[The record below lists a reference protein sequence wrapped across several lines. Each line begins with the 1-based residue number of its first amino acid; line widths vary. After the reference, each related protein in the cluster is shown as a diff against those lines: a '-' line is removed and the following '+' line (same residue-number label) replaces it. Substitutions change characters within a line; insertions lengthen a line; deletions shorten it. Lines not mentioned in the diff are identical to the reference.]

1 MICLAGGV
9 RFFQQRVVLCSML
22 LLQRLD
28 FLCERG
34 NFTLRLNRIS
44 KEAAGGLANIGA
56 SAVRELLR
64 EPHGFIKRTLLPDDD
79 ALCIARV
86 GPGVIGRFVEGL
98 RKIALLLEPGFRVC
112 LLRGQFCDGC
122 HRSLDFG
129 PLRHDFLKGVSCSRK
144 LAEASCGILGGFLA
158 ILAGLL
164 ERTQSFFLRGQRF
177 KLCTVGFQLV
187 GGLLGGCLL

>member
-1 MICLAGGV
+1 
-9 RFFQQRVVLCSML
+9 ML
-22 LLQRLD
+22 LLQCLD
-28 FLCERG
+28 FLRERG
-34 NFTLRLNRIS
+34 NFTLCLNRIS
-44 KEAAGGLANIGA
+44 KEAAGGLANIRA
-56 SAVRELLR
+56 AAVRELLR
-64 EPHGFIKRTLLPDDD
+64 EPHGFIKRALLPDDD

-86 GPGVIGRFVEGL
+86 GPGVIGRFVEGS
-98 RKIALLLEPGFRVC
+98 RKVALLLEPGFRVC

>member
-1 MICLAGGV
+1 
-9 RFFQQRVVLCSML
+9 ML

-28 FLCERG
+28 FLRERCD
-34 NFTLRLNRIS
+34 FALCLNRIS
-44 KEAAGGLANIGA
+44 KEAAGCLANIGA

-64 EPHGFIKRTLLPDDD
+64 EPHSFIKRTLLPDDD

-86 GPGVIGRFVEGL
+86 GPGVIGRFVEGS
-98 RKIALLLEPGFRVC
+98 RKVALLLEPGFRVC

-164 ERTQSFFLRGQRF
+164 ERTQLFFLRGQRF